1 MWKFFYKKLNK
12 ILPNNITNPDT
23 GYGLACHTPILPNN
37 IHLASQIDSGR
48 NKNGGRK
55 TSIIQLTKTLI
66 INTLTNI
73 LNVFDFIKF
82 VTENF

>member
-12 ILPNNITNPDT
+12 ILPNNIENPDT
-23 GYGLACHTPILPNN
+23 GSELVCHTPILPNN
-37 IHLASQIDSGR
+37 IQLRRPDR
-48 NKNGGRK
+48 FWTNKNGGRK

-82 VTENF
+82 VAENF